1 MIKAEW
7 RQWHDGWFTYHYCTS
22 CGYKHFNPE
31 EKVLP
36 RRCPNCNKLMEGRG
50 DNDII

>member
-1 MIKAEW
+1 MNKAEW
-7 RQWHDGWFTYHYCTS
+7 RQWHDGWFTYHYCTN

-36 RRCPNCNKLMEGRG
+36 SRCPNCNKPMKGE
-50 DNDII
+50 DDDE